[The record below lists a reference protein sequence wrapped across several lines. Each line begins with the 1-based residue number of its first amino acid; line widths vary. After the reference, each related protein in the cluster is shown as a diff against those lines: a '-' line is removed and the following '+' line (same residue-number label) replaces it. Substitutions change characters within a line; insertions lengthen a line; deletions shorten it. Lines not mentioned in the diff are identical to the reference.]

1 VEGLTVKPARR
12 HSAFTLVELLVVI
25 SILGILAALAVP
37 AIKNMGKAEA
47 LQSATQQLKDDV
59 HRARQLALSQRTT
72 VLMVFLPANFW
83 NDSSYAGNAASFT
96 AICPPN
102 STNLA
107 LAAKVYDKQLNSY
120 TFISLR
126 SVGDQPG
133 RPTPRYLAPW
143 RSLPDGNYI
152 APWKFSA
159 RNTTRTITD
168 AGSGR
173 VYTVKGFSVTNNI
186 PFPSSD
192 APRGFQLPYIAFNH
206 LGQLASGED
215 EYIPLA
221 RGTLGQAYS
230 PTKVPLQSA
239 PSATESPVGNS
250 TNSFNIVHIDWLTG
264 RARIERQEIQ

>member
-1 VEGLTVKPARR
+1 VTVKPARR

-47 LQSATQQLKDDV
+47 LQSATQQMKDDV

-72 VLMVFLPANFW
+72 VYMVFLPANFW
-83 NDSSYAGNAASFT
+83 NDTSYAGNAAVYASLS
-96 AICPPN
+96 A
-102 STNLA
+102 TNKDLITK
-107 LAAKVYDKQLNSY
+107 LYDKQLNSY
-120 TFISLR
+120 TFVSLR

-143 RSLPDGNYI
+143 RTLPDGNYI

-173 VYTVKGFSVTNNI
+173 IFTIRGFTATNNI

-192 APRGFQLPYIAFNH
+192 APKGFQLPCIAFNH

-221 RGTLGQAYS
+221 RGALGQSYS
-230 PTKVPLQSA
+230 PTKVPLA
-239 PSATESPVGNS
+239 NPPSTTESPVGNS
-250 TNSFNIVHIDWLTG
+250 TNSFNLIHIDWLTG